1 MARRARRYWLLKSE
15 PETYSIHDLARDG
28 RAEWDGVRNY
38 QARNTMRDE
47 MAVGDLVLFYH
58 SNAKPPGV
66 AGVARVASEAYD
78 DPTQFDRKS
87 KYFDPKSTKE
97 NPRWQL
103 VDVEHVETFAEV
115 LGLDVLKAHADELD
129 GLMVI
134 KRGIRFSVQPV
145 DKAHFKKVLKL
156 AGAKTRVR

>member
-1 MARRARRYWLLKSE
+1 MARRARKYWLVKSE
-15 PETYSIHDLARDG
+15 PGTYSIDDLERDG

-47 MAVGDLVLFYH
+47 MAIGDLVLFYH

-66 AGVARVASEAYD
+66 AGVARVCSDAYD

-87 KYFDPKSTKE
+87 PYFDPKSTKDA
-97 NPRWQL
+97 PRWQL
-103 VDVEHVETFAEV
+103 VDVEHVETFDEV

-145 DKAHFKKVLKL
+145 QKPHFRRILKM
-156 AGAKTRVR
+156 AGAKTKVR

>member
-1 MARRARRYWLLKSE
+1 MRYWLMKSE
-15 PETYSIHDLARDG
+15 PNAFSFDDLLAAKGKRTH
-28 RAEWDGVRNY
+28 WDGIRNY
-38 QARNTMRDE
+38 QARNFMRDE

-66 AGVARVASEAYD
+66 AGIARVCSESYP

-87 KYFDPKSTKE
+87 KYYDEKATKDE
-97 NPRWQL
+97 PRWSL
-103 VDVEHVETFAEV
+103 VDVEHVETFDALV
-115 LGLDVLKAHADELD
+115 SLDELKSHADELD

-145 DKAHFKKVLKL
+145 DAKHFAKILKL
-156 AGAKTRVR
+156 AGARTKAR